1 MITIIISIHI
11 QVLFFIVVILLFLHL
26 ELDNVAVLQTQSG
39 VRMFWIV
46 DNNLLLG
53 GEEALAAVAADVVEV
68 DEGECEQNCQG

>member
-11 QVLFFIVVILLFLHL
+11 QVLFFIVVILLFHL
-26 ELDNVAVLQTQSG
+26 ELDNIAVLQTQSS
-39 VRMFWIV
+39 VRVFWIV

>member
-11 QVLFFIVVILLFLHL
+11 QVLFFIVVILLFHL
-26 ELDNVAVLQTQSG
+26 ELDNIAVLQTQSG
-39 VRMFWIV
+39 VRVFWIV

-68 DEGECEQNCQG
+68 DEGESEQHCQG

>member
-1 MITIIISIHI
+1 MITIILSIYI
-11 QVLFFIVVILLFLHL
+11 QVSFFIVVILLFLHL
-26 ELDNVAVLQTQSG
+26 ELDNVAVLQTQSS
-39 VRMFWIV
+39 VRVFWIV

>member
-1 MITIIISIHI
+1 MITIILSIYI
-11 QVLFFIVVILLFLHL
+11 QVSFFIVVILLFHL
-26 ELDNVAVLQTQSG
+26 ELDNIAVLQTQSS
-39 VRMFWIV
+39 VRVFWIV

>member
-11 QVLFFIVVILLFLHL
+11 QVLFFIVVILLFHL
-26 ELDNVAVLQTQSG
+26 ELDNVAVLQTQSS
-39 VRMFWIV
+39 VRVFWIV

-68 DEGECEQNCQG
+68 DEGESEQHCQG

>member
-11 QVLFFIVVILLFLHL
+11 QVLFFIVVILLFHL
-26 ELDNVAVLQTQSG
+26 ELDNIAVLQTQSS
-39 VRMFWIV
+39 VRVFWIV

-68 DEGECEQNCQG
+68 DEGESEQNCQG

>member
-11 QVLFFIVVILLFLHL
+11 QVLFFIVVILLFHL
-26 ELDNVAVLQTQSG
+26 ELDNIAVLQTQSS
-39 VRMFWIV
+39 VRVFWIV

-68 DEGECEQNCQG
+68 DEGESE